1 MRVRGAGLR
10 ACQASAFL
18 LALFLSSCSHQATQA
33 AGKRLIVL
41 GVDGM
46 DPVFLE
52 THWSSLPNLNKL
64 RTEGY
69 FSRLAT
75 TIPPQ
80 SPVAW
85 STVTTG
91 MDPGGH
97 GIYDFVHR
105 DPATR
110 LPMQSM
116 TEITGATKAL
126 PIGPYLI
133 PLAGGGI
140 RQTRAGRAF
149 WQILSEH
156 GIATNVIRMPA
167 NFPPAD
173 CEAESL
179 AGMGTPDLTGTNGT
193 FLFFT
198 DDPAETRTTVAAG
211 QIVAV
216 KVQDGR
222 AVLRVEGPPNSLRKD
237 HATTFVNLIA
247 HPDPV
252 NPVARFDLAGQQVV
266 LKQGEW
272 SDWLHADFH
281 LIAFKGA
288 AGMFR
293 VYLQQVH
300 PYLRVYVSPVN
311 IDPENP
317 ALPISTPASFSRSLS
332 LKLGPFYTQGIAE
345 ETAALRAGLL
355 SRAEFLDQSK
365 KILADSLRM
374 FHYELERF
382 RDGLLFY
389 YFSSV
394 DQNAHMLW
402 SRHDDELL
410 EIYQGVD
417 TAIGEAMRAAANGA
431 TLMVMSDHGFARF
444 DRAVHLNRFLME
456 AGFLSLDDPTN
467 LGDDPAFV
475 HVDWTKTQA
484 YALGLNAIYLNL
496 DGREPGGIVSGFDK
510 QTVLDEIAARLLA
523 FKDPVT
529 GEHVVDKVYL
539 GAAFQGRNLKYAPDI
554 LVGFRRGYRAS
565 WQTALGAVP
574 KLTLE
579 DNTDAWIGDH
589 CMASDEVPGVLLS
602 NRKIIAAAP
611 GLADIPVTIL
621 KEFGLPKAG
630 GMIGES
636 VF

>member
-1 MRVRGAGLR
+1 LKALLPL
-10 ACQASAFL
+10 FL
-18 LALFLSSCSHQATQA
+18 LLLTSCSHPTTQA

-52 THWSSLPNLNKL
+52 AHWSSLPNLSKL
-64 RTEGY
+64 RAEGD
-69 FSRLAT
+69 FRRLGT

-116 TEITGATKAL
+116 TEITEASRTFS
-126 PIGPYLI
+126 IGPYVI
-133 PLAGGGI
+133 PLSGGGI

-149 WQILSEH
+149 WQILAEH
-156 GIATNVIRMPA
+156 GIASNIIRMPA
-167 NFPPAD
+167 NFPPAE

-179 AGMGTPDLTGTNGT
+179 SGMGTPDITGTNGT

-198 DDPAETRTTVAAG
+198 DDPAETRTTVSAG
-211 QIVAV
+211 KIVAV
-216 KVQDGR
+216 KVQNGR
-222 AVLRVEGPPNSLRKD
+222 AVLPIEGPPNSLRKD
-237 HATTFVNLIA
+237 HATTRVDLVA

-252 NPVARFDLAGQQVV
+252 SPAARFDLGDQQLV

-288 AGMFR
+288 AGIFR

-311 IDPENP
+311 LDPGNP
-317 ALPISTPASFSRSLS
+317 ALPISTPGGYSRSLS
-332 LKLGPFYTQGIAE
+332 EKLGPFYTQGIAE
-345 ETAALRAGLL
+345 ETAAYRAGIL
-355 SRAEFLDQSK
+355 SRAEFLQQSH

-374 FHYELERF
+374 FHYQLERF

-402 SRHDDELL
+402 AKHDDELL
-410 EIYQGVD
+410 EIYKGVD
-417 TAIGEAMRAAANGA
+417 TAIGEAMRAAGNGA
-431 TLMVMSDHGFARF
+431 TLMIISDHGFARF
-444 DRAVHLNRFLME
+444 DRSVHLNKFLMD
-456 AGFLSLDDPTN
+456 AGFLTLDNPAN
-467 LGDDPAFV
+467 MGDDEAFV
-475 HVDWTKTQA
+475 HVDWGKTQA
-484 YALGLNAIYLNL
+484 YALGLNGIYLNL
-496 DGREPGGIVSGFDK
+496 EGRENGGAVSGFDK
-510 QTVLDEIAARLLA
+510 QTVLDDIARKLLA

-529 GEHVVDKVYL
+529 GENVVDKVYFSDM
-539 GAAFQGRNLKYAPDI
+539 AYQGKNLKYAPDI

-579 DNTDAWIGDH
+579 DNTQAWIGDH

-602 NRKIIAAAP
+602 NRKITAATP

-621 KEFGLPKAG
+621 NAFGLSKTS
-630 GMIGES
+630 GMIGQS